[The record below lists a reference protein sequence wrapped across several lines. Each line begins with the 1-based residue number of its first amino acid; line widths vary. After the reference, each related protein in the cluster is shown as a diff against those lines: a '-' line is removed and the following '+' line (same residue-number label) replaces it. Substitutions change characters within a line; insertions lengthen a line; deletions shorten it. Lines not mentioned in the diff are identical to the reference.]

1 MPRGKSVTKILLD
14 SSQAA
19 LFAGIEIHNKPHILY
34 RYPTAAM
41 LIINAWELAL
51 KAYIY
56 KYIGKNRIYDNR
68 KTKYTISLS
77 KANVLVRDHINTNEK
92 NNKFQAVY
100 ENIDLLE
107 QYRNANVHYVEEAL
121 NPIIFMLLSK
131 AVLNYD
137 AFLKKYFK
145 KDITKDDNLIIM
157 PVGFKLPFNPVDYL
171 KQDYGKAHN
180 DFVDSVVHSI
190 RELNNNG
197 IQESVVIGFSVYTDR
212 IKSEKNAD
220 IIARLEKSIDAIPI
234 RRGIKITD
242 DPNAPEVRV
251 VPDVLPLSYTELVEN
266 VIKRDPNIKRNNT
279 FHDAMRKIKSNKKL
293 CQVNYLDPK
302 KKSGVKKEFFSYE
315 AVDAVIKEYY
325 RLKTSNS

>member
-68 KTKYTISLS
+68 KTKYTVSLS

-279 FHDAMRKIKSNKKL
+279 FHGAMRKIKSNKKL

-302 KKSGVKKEFFSYE
+302 KKSGTKKEFFSYE